1 MNASRESKGTGA
13 GSSDAAQ
20 QEDPQRS
27 ARRGTAERAA
37 DPDPA
42 QGAKAPEPGA
52 NSDPAYEAETPARG
66 DPSAEP
72 AQKRRI
78 AYSEASRAVAPRP
91 LVSRSDSPASGA
103 ASPSAP
109 DGPPRR
115 KRAEKSQARR
125 EAILA
130 AALDEFTE
138 RGFALT
144 RMDDVARR
152 AGVGKGTIY
161 LHFKDKESLFQQL
174 VTTMLG
180 PIVMQLRKLPDED
193 RPVRFVL
200 ERLFTVFA
208 KEIYGTKR
216 REVLRLVMTEG
227 PRFPPLA
234 EFYYHEVVE
243 PAITMVRGLLDRA
256 CARGELRQE
265 RLAEFPQLV
274 VAPALVAVIWSGLF
288 DRFAPLDMA
297 GLMRAHLDLLLA
309 PGDEP

>member
-1 MNASRESKGTGA
+1 MPPRKTGSEKSDQSSRERFDSGEA
-13 GSSDAAQ
+13 GQSALVPSAASD
-20 QEDPQRS
+20 PV
-27 ARRGTAERAA
+27 
-37 DPDPA
+37 
-42 QGAKAPEPGA
+42 GA
-52 NSDPAYEAETPARG
+52 N
-66 DPSAEP
+66 DPSGP
-72 AQKRRI
+72 AF
-78 AYSEASRAVAPRP
+78 AP
-91 LVSRSDSPASGA
+91 VSSSQ
-103 ASPSAP
+103 
-109 DGPPRR
+109 GPPRR

-144 RMDDVARR
+144 RMEDVARR

-161 LHFKDKESLFQQL
+161 LHFKDKEALFQQL

-180 PIVMQLRKLPDED
+180 PIVAQLRKLPDED
-193 RPVRFVL
+193 EPVRFVL

-208 KEIYGTKR
+208 KDIYGTKR

-234 EFYYHEVVE
+234 EFYYRQVVE
-243 PAITMVRGLLDRA
+243 PAIAMVRGLLDRA

-265 RLAEFPQLV
+265 RLADFPQLV

-297 GLMRAHLDLLLA
+297 GLMRAHLDLLFG

>member
-1 MNASRESKGTGA
+1 MMSVSMPPRRTGSETSDQSSRERFDSGEA
-13 GSSDAAQ
+13 GQSALVPSAASD
-20 QEDPQRS
+20 PV
-27 ARRGTAERAA
+27 
-37 DPDPA
+37 
-42 QGAKAPEPGA
+42 GA
-52 NSDPAYEAETPARG
+52 NNPSGPAF
-66 DPSAEP
+66 
-72 AQKRRI
+72 
-78 AYSEASRAVAPRP
+78 AP
-91 LVSRSDSPASGA
+91 VSSSH
-103 ASPSAP
+103 
-109 DGPPRR
+109 GPPRR

-144 RMDDVARR
+144 RMEDVARR

-161 LHFKDKESLFQQL
+161 LHFKDKEALFQQL

-180 PIVMQLRKLPDED
+180 PIVAQLRKLPDED
-193 RPVRFVL
+193 EPVRFVL

-208 KEIYGTKR
+208 KDIYGTKR

-234 EFYYHEVVE
+234 EFYYRQVVE
-243 PAITMVRGLLDRA
+243 PAIAMVRGLLDRA

-265 RLAEFPQLV
+265 RLADFPQLV

-297 GLMRAHLDLLLA
+297 GLMRAHLDLLFG
-309 PGDEP
+309 PGGEP